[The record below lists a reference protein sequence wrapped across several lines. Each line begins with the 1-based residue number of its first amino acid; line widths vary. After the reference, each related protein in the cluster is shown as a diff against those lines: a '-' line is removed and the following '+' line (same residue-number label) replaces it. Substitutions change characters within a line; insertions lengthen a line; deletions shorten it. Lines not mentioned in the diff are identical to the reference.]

1 MLFGHCPLLRGSPLH
16 VQVAGRAAE
25 VFGVNRQLQEQELL
39 AAEEGQEWNGQEH
52 SRVGQGLAPTLWG

>member
-1 MLFGHCPLLRGSPLH
+1 M
-16 VQVAGRAAE
+16 QVAGRAAE